1 MKNSTHYTI
10 NKAVEQAKKGS
21 LLFPADFKGL
31 ADDAAINMAL
41 SRLNKEGSI
50 KRLAHGIYIIP
61 KYDPL
66 LGLLYPGMEEI
77 AKAIA
82 DRDRARIRPAGS
94 FALHK
99 LGLSTQMPM
108 NLVYLTDGAPRKI
121 KIGKGSIRFIKT
133 TPKKL
138 MLTGPIS
145 SLIIQALEEL
155 GPKEVTQDIEKKLKE
170 LLKQETKE
178 NLINDFKFAP
188 AWICKLLV
196 DYTQLNPFHDGTAS
210 LTSRTV

>member
-1 MKNSTHYTI
+1 MKNSTHDI
-10 NKAVEQAKKGS
+10 IHKAVDQAKKGS
-21 LLFPADFKGL
+21 LLFPGDFKGL

-41 SRLNKEGSI
+41 SRLNKQGTI
-50 KRLAHGIYIIP
+50 KRLAHGIYVIP
-61 KYDPL
+61 AYDPL
-66 LGLLYPGMEEI
+66 LGQLYPSMEEI

-82 DRDRARIRPAGS
+82 DRDHARIRPAGS
-94 FALHK
+94 SAIHK
-99 LGLSTQMPM
+99 LGLSTQVPM
-108 NLVYLTDGAPRKI
+108 NLVFLTDGAPRKI

-138 MLTGPIS
+138 MLNGPIS
-145 SLIIQALEEL
+145 SLVIQALEEL
-155 GPKEVTQDIEKKLKE
+155 GPKEVTKEMEKKLKE

-196 DYTQLNPFHDGTAS
+196 DYSQLNTFHDGDAPLTRRTA
-210 LTSRTV
+210 